1 MTKTNINKKNITLK
15 LDDVLEVAMKIES
28 QNLDF
33 NEEEANA
40 TNEYELKYII
50 TYFYPNKSGFFE
62 VEFIVD
68 KDSSASFDDI
78 KRYIE
83 QYLKEDFAEIAE
95 YELFDIDNEGD
106 YQTAKIKI
114 KKLA

>member
-1 MTKTNINKKNITLK
+1 MN
-15 LDDVLEVAMKIES
+15 
-28 QNLDF
+28 
-33 NEEEANA
+33 
-40 TNEYELKYII
+40 
-50 TYFYPNKSGFFE
+50 
-62 VEFIVD
+62 
-68 KDSSASFDDI
+68 KDSSASFDDDI